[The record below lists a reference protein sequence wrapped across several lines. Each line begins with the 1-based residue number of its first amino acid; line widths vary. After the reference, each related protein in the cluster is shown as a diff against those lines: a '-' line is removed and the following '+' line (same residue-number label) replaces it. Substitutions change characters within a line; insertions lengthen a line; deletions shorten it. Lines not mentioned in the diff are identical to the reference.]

1 MDTQPLS
8 LSLASE
14 TSQSEWIEI
23 AKSIA
28 QSSHSQSWQA
38 ADLIKFGVETYGKN
52 AAYDLAEQATGWCR
66 RYLYR
71 IECIAKRFP
80 PEKRLPELSF
90 FHYQQ
95 LKPFPPEVTDR
106 LLAEAAAKGLP
117 ARATYILACEA
128 VGKQPKNKKR
138 FKARKVIVQLWD
150 ELYDKLVERAG
161 TGRNLS
167 AFISQI
173 LEEHIV
179 GEPIERQPT
188 NGSKTAEWRDKV
200 KNACVAKRFPPARK
214 SKVVIQMTAN
224 CYGRNTKF
232 TDSAVAQAA
241 AEQYSAEHCYR
252 VESGWC
258 ESCKAFHVR
267 QLGFASSVTLRAP
280 APIAE
285 AVTFA

>member
-8 LSLASE
+8 LSLAPE
-14 TSQSEWIEI
+14 TTQTEWIEI

-38 ADLIKFGVETYGKN
+38 SDLIKFGVETYGKN
-52 AAYDLAEQATGWCR
+52 VAYDLAEQATGWCR

-71 IECIAKRFP
+71 IESIAKRFP
-80 PEKRLPELSF
+80 PEKRLPGLSF
-90 FHYQQ
+90 FHYQS
-95 LKPFPPEVTDR
+95 LKPFPSEVTDR

-117 ARATYILACEA
+117 ARATYKLACEA
-128 VGKQPKNKKR
+128 VGKEPRNKKR

-173 LEEHIV
+173 LEEHIL

-188 NGSKTAEWRDKV
+188 NGSKTAAWRKKV
-200 KNACVAKRFPPARK
+200 KSALEKPARR
-214 SKVVIQMTAN
+214 KVKIQMTAN
-224 CYGRNTKF
+224 CYGRNTNFK
-232 TDSAVAQAA
+232 DAAVAKAA
-241 AEQYSAEHCYR
+241 AAQYSVEHGYR

-258 ESCKAFHVR
+258 ENCKAFHVR
-267 QLGFASSVTLRAP
+267 QLGFASSVTLRAL

-285 AVTFA
+285 AVTVA